1 MDVGWIVCAC
11 GGAGG
16 DQKVG
21 SAVVVVAVVVP
32 EEEADG
38 CDCCCCWYIA
48 VLRGVDVFRSGP
60 VIRLP
65 AAYLILME

>member
-38 CDCCCCWYIA
+38 WYIA